1 MEDVYEVG
9 LEFIR
14 WLQATY
20 PQLAG
25 FFVAISSLGRAG
37 FYLAVLPLIYW
48 CISKRA
54 GRLLGYMLFVAIV
67 INTMFKHAFRAPRP
81 FWIDP
86 TMGIVETSGY
96 GIPSGHTQYATTLYL
111 IVAYLVGGLWVWLAA
126 GVMILLMALSRIYL
140 GAHFIQDVVAG
151 FIIGVILLIL
161 AIVWDRR
168 VRTKFSKRILGQRMM
183 AAVLVV
189 LVFAVLYLIM
199 LYFRGEPNLSVP
211 WAAYVPAAEI
221 ASRLEMASAL
231 GAFMGYSIG
240 IVFERSRV
248 RFRSDG
254 PIVKR
259 AGRYLL
265 GIVIAVI
272 IWIGLGAIFPN
283 DPLFLALPL
292 LALRY
297 FLITLWVTY
306 YAPWLFVR
314 LGMADMYPEPQID
327 LRL

>member
-25 FFVAISSLGRAG
+25 FFVAISSLGREE

-54 GRLLGYMLFVAIV
+54 GRLLGYMLFVTVV
-67 INTMFKHAFRAPRP
+67 INTMVKHALRAPRP

-86 TMGIVETSGY
+86 TVGIEETGGY

-111 IVAYLVGGLWVWLAA
+111 IVAYLVGGFWIWLAA

-140 GAHFIQDVVAG
+140 GAHFIHDVVAG

-189 LVFAVLYLIM
+189 LVFAALYLII
-199 LYFRGEPNLSVP
+199 LYFLGEPNLAVP
-211 WAAYVPAAEI
+211 WAAYIPAAEI
-221 ASRLEMASAL
+221 ASRLEMASAI

-248 RFRSDG
+248 RFRADG

-265 GIVIAVI
+265 GILIAVI
-272 IWIGLGAIFPN
+272 IWRGLGMIFPN

-292 LALRY
+292 RILRY
-297 FLITLWVTY
+297 FLITLWVAY

-314 LGMADMYPEPQID
+314 LGLTDTDPEPQMD